1 MVTYSCRCP
10 TGQRGI
16 KGELAR
22 STVAAATK
30 AGIIVNSPKPA
41 LWQPKQETRGT
52 GAIAFIDDEDL
63 LRIERVSAIKLPY
76 IVSALPS

>member
-1 MVTYSCRCP
+1 MR
-10 TGQRGI
+10 
-16 KGELAR
+16 GELAR

-41 LWQPKQETRGT
+41 LWQPKQETRGAE
-52 GAIAFIDDEDL
+52 AIAFTDEDL
-63 LRIERVSAIKLPY
+63 LRTGRVSAIKLPY